1 MGAVNNNYMDLWRF
15 TITAI
20 CYLLKIDSMNL
31 LNSIGQTIFY
41 TAKIN
46 IHYMLH
52 NEVLLLCVTPCI

>member
-1 MGAVNNNYMDLWRF
+1 MDLWRF

-41 TAKIN
+41 IAKIN
-46 IHYMLH
+46 IYYMLH

>member
-1 MGAVNNNYMDLWRF
+1 MGTVNNNYMDLWRF

-41 TAKIN
+41 IAKIKLYN
-46 IHYMLH
+46 IHYVLH
-52 NEVLLLCVTPCI
+52 N